1 MQEIFGGFNVKDNIQ
16 ADIFRETLRLFNQA
30 AARGI
35 SESYDEAAITDAFLE
50 QVRHNNEVFSAF
62 RTHRMQNDIARQLLD
77 GKGQLKSY
85 EQFRRDVA
93 PLTGKYCDQW
103 LNTEYNTAVIRAHRA
118 ADWKHFETEKDVYP
132 NLRWMPTTSAE
143 PDPVHMKFWSSR
155 LTLPVDDPF
164 WDHHHPGERWGCKC
178 TCEQTDEPVNDLG
191 VHDDIP
197 DTASK
202 GLHGNP
208 GQTGQLFS
216 EDHPYYPKNC
226 GSCPFNKG
234 VRNRM
239 SLFLNKKKDCESC
252 QACANVVESIRRS
265 KYPTEAEKKA
275 SYEKTEA
282 FRKSIPAGQKLI
294 VPIDSVDHLTELSIS
309 RSTVKCW
316 RSHPHKYVIAKN
328 DAITDIAKT
337 LKDAEY
343 VGWAED
349 DVIPGPNGSLIQKH
363 SQVSYWKYYK
373 VQIYDEES
381 HICVMRTKEGI
392 DVPYCIND
400 RNTWASISNKV
411 KSGEPPK

>member
-1 MQEIFGGFNVKDNIQ
+1 M
-16 ADIFRETLRLFNQA
+16 FNQA

-62 RTHRMQNDIARQLLD
+62 RTHRMQNEIARQLLD

-132 NLRWMPTTSAE
+132 NLRWMQTTSAE
-143 PDPVHMKFWSSR
+143 PDPVHMNFWSSR

-226 GSCPFNKG
+226 SSCPFNKA
-234 VRNRM
+234 VKNRM
-239 SLFLNKKKDCESC
+239 RLFLNKKKDCESC
-252 QACANVVESIRRS
+252 QACLNVVESIRRS
-265 KYPTEAEKKA
+265 KFPTEAEKKA
-275 SYEKTEA
+275 SHEKTEA

-309 RSTVKCW
+309 RSIVKCW

-328 DAITDIAKT
+328 DAITDIRK
-337 LKDAEY
+337 LFERAEY
-343 VGWAED
+343 YGWAED
-349 DVIPGPNGSLIQKH
+349 EQYYGPNGSVFKKH
-363 SQVSYWKYYK
+363 PEVKYWKYYRVK
-373 VQIYDEES
+373 IYDEVS
-381 HICVMRTKEGI
+381 YICVQVTNEGLN
-392 DVPYCIND
+392 VPYCIND
-400 RNTWASISNKV
+400 QKTWVGLEKLV
-411 KSGEPPK
+411 KKTEPPK

>member
-1 MQEIFGGFNVKDNIQ
+1 
-16 ADIFRETLRLFNQA
+16 
-30 AARGI
+30 
-35 SESYDEAAITDAFLE
+35 
-50 QVRHNNEVFSAF
+50 
-62 RTHRMQNDIARQLLD
+62 MQNDIARQLLD

-132 NLRWMPTTSAE
+132 NLRWMQTTSAE
-143 PDPVHMKFWSSR
+143 PDPVHMNFWSSR

-164 WDHHHPGERWGCKC
+164 WGHHHPGERWGCKC

-226 GSCPFNKG
+226 SSCPFNKE

-239 SLFLNKKKDCESC
+239 NLFMNKTKDCESC
-252 QACANVVESIRRS
+252 QIIEKNLKKSIIPNEDTSLPPALETYIKDKTSDSVFISQFHGTAEMKENILIGRFISRKLGTKVYLLPRLDSNTAEQVSLRRKLLPSGVFKNKNPDFLLANQLFEAKSMSNVRLEGANSEKIRRKIQEHIKRALTQADNAIVEIPDIIKRRDIHSAIKGYLASS
-265 KYPTEAEKKA
+265 KGEHT
-275 SYEKTEA
+275 
-282 FRKSIPAGQKLI
+282 
-294 VPIDSVDHLTELSIS
+294 
-309 RSTVKCW
+309 
-316 RSHPHKYVIAKN
+316 VIAIWHKQTLIYTNRKN
-328 DAITDIAKT
+328 
-337 LKDAEY
+337 
-343 VGWAED
+343 
-349 DVIPGPNGSLIQKH
+349 
-363 SQVSYWKYYK
+363 
-373 VQIYDEES
+373 
-381 HICVMRTKEGI
+381 
-392 DVPYCIND
+392 
-400 RNTWASISNKV
+400 
-411 KSGEPPK
+411 